1 MILSTEHV
9 SSLEDIAIKYIN
21 HLLERHAMDQHM
33 PANQR
38 DPDERLMARMSE
50 VRAKNTELEMTIQGL
65 RRVVQDFE
73 HTRAQWLAEATSL
86 REKIDALESANLY
99 LSNQFQAAR
108 KREDDLLAKN
118 HVCAQGSPVGVQ
130 GSTDAPRTKA
140 QGTDGDAVLRDGKA
154 ALARYLEAARQPQKG
169 E

>member
-1 MILSTEHV
+1 MIIHTESV
-9 SSLEDIAIKYIN
+9 SSLEDIAIKYVN

-33 PANQR
+33 LANQR

-50 VRAKNTELEMTIQGL
+50 VRNKNTELEMTIQGL
-65 RRVVQDFE
+65 RRIVQDFE

-99 LSNQFQAAR
+99 LAAETQAAR
-108 KREDDLLAKN
+108 VRENDLLPKN
-118 HVCAQGSPVGVQ
+118 HVSAQGSPVGVQ
-130 GSTDAPRTKA
+130 GAADAPRTKA
-140 QGTDGDAVLRDGKA
+140 QGIDGDAVLRDGKA
-154 ALARYLEAARQPQKG
+154 ALARYLEAVRQPGRG